1 MQIGAIIQ
9 ARFSSQR
16 LPGKV
21 LRPLCGKPLLA
32 HLVDR
37 LKRSTAL
44 DVIGVATSIESSDDA
59 VAAFCASAE
68 ISCYRG
74 SLDDVLGRM
83 QAAARN
89 FALDGIVR
97 VSGDS
102 PLLDPALV
110 RQAVKLFRRGGWD
123 LVTNVQVRS
132 FPKGQSVEILS
143 AEALDRVAKNAR
155 AATEREHVTPY
166 IYTHPDL
173 FRIRN
178 LVARVARPTLQLSVD
193 TEEDLVRIEAI
204 LSAAGARA
212 DRLDLDE
219 AIELAELFAPE
230 ETS

>member
-74 SLDDVLGRM
+74 SLGDVLGRM

>member
-1 MQIGAIIQ
+1 MRVGAIIQ

-37 LKRSTAL
+37 LRHSTAL
-44 DVIGVATSIESSDDA
+44 DVIGVATSTETSDDA
-59 VAAFCASAE
+59 IATFCTDAE
-68 ISCYRG
+68 IACYRG
-74 SLDDVLGRM
+74 ALDDVLGRI
-83 QAAARN
+83 QAAARH
-89 FALDGIVR
+89 FELDGIVR

-123 LVTNVQVRS
+123 LVTNVQIRS

-143 AEALDRVAKNAR
+143 ADALDRAAKNSR
-155 AATEREHVTPY
+155 AAAEREHVTPY
-166 IYTHPDL
+166 LYAHPDL

-178 LVARVARPTLQLSVD
+178 LVARIARPALQLSVD
-193 TEEDLVRIEAI
+193 TAEDFARIEAI
-204 LSAAGARA
+204 LSAAGTRA

-230 ETS
+230 ESS

>member
-44 DVIGVATSIESSDDA
+44 DVIGVATSTESSDDA

-173 FRIRN
+173 FRIRS

-193 TEEDLVRIEAI
+193 TAEDFVRIEAI
-204 LSAAGARA
+204 LNAAGARA

>member
-74 SLDDVLGRM
+74 S
-83 QAAARN
+83 
-89 FALDGIVR
+89 
-97 VSGDS
+97 
-102 PLLDPALV
+102 
-110 RQAVKLFRRGGWD
+110 
-123 LVTNVQVRS
+123 
-132 FPKGQSVEILS
+132 
-143 AEALDRVAKNAR
+143 KNAR